1 VDGLFLNCGW
11 GTGGF
16 KATPGSG
23 STFAWTVA
31 HSEAHELNAPFS
43 LDRFV
48 TGALI
53 DEHGAAAVA
62 H

>member
-1 VDGLFLNCGW
+1 V
-11 GTGGF
+11 
-16 KATPGSG
+16 
-23 STFAWTVA
+23 FAA
-31 HSEAHELNAPFS
+31 SLAKGEMHPLAKPFS
-43 LDRFV
+43 MDRFH

>member
-1 VDGLFLNCGW
+1 M
-11 GTGGF
+11 
-16 KATPGSG
+16 
-23 STFAWTVA
+23 A
-31 HSEAHELNAPFS
+31 HDAPHELNRPFS
-43 LDRFV
+43 LERFT